1 MSQTQSTI
9 INVEPPIKI
18 NRTLYGVLLA
28 TLASI
33 FWGSMGVCVQYIF
46 ENTNTQPQ
54 ALSSLRLLLSGT
66 VLVILN
72 LFLSRRPLL
81 AVFSS
86 LKGSAG
92 IALSGLELLG
102 AHLTFFIAIY
112 FSNAGTAAIFLAT
125 TPLLA
130 GIYLFLRGKKRFTAK
145 EGLCCALAFFG
156 VLLIVSKGDFS
167 TFQFNW
173 LAVFWGMISAVFASI
188 YSIQPKPLID
198 RWGVVPVASWGMMAA
213 RYRRSFSCQS
223 FCDRGW
229 IRCKGLAGAELY
241 RTSRY
246 GSGLLAIPGLFE
258 IHFSGYRRACGLP

>member
-9 INVEPPIKI
+9 INVEPSIKI

-72 LFLSRRPLL
+72 LLLSRRPLL

-102 AHLTFFIAIY
+102 RILL
-112 FSNAGTAAIFLAT
+112 FSL
-125 TPLLA
+125 
-130 GIYLFLRGKKRFTAK
+130 RFTFRTQ
-145 EGLCCALAFFG
+145 ERL
-156 VLLIVSKGDFS
+156 
-167 TFQFNW
+167 
-173 LAVFWGMISAVFASI
+173 
-188 YSIQPKPLID
+188 P
-198 RWGVVPVASWGMMAA
+198 
-213 RYRRSFSCQS
+213 SF
-223 FCDRGW
+223 
-229 IRCKGLAGAELY
+229 
-241 RTSRY
+241 
-246 GSGLLAIPGLFE
+246 
-258 IHFSGYRRACGLP
+258 

>member
-1 MSQTQSTI
+1 MSQTQTTKIYS
-9 INVEPPIKI
+9 EPPIKI

-28 TLASI
+28 TLASV

-81 AVFSS
+81 AVLSS
-86 LKGSAG
+86 LKGTAG

-112 FSNAGTAAIFLAT
+112 YSNAGTAAIFLAT

-130 GIYLFLRGKKRFTAK
+130 GIYLFLRARNALQQKKA
-145 EGLCCALAFFG
+145 CAVHWHSLAF
-156 VLLIVSKGDFS
+156 
-167 TFQFNW
+167 
-173 LAVFWGMISAVFASI
+173 
-188 YSIQPKPLID
+188 Y
-198 RWGVVPVASWGMMAA
+198 
-213 RYRRSFSCQS
+213 
-223 FCDRGW
+223 
-229 IRCKGLAGAELY
+229 
-241 RTSRY
+241 
-246 GSGLLAIPGLFE
+246 
-258 IHFSGYRRACGLP
+258 